1 MNKLTWLLLSLSAL
15 TQNPVLASGNSQV
28 LHSIAVAAWI
38 WLVIVLWCASK
49 MHAHPVLVLQLMMG
63 GGVFFYLITKPS
75 SGHAGM
81 WENWNHVAVSATTLL
96 ACLWLARKK

>member
-15 TQNPVLASGNSQV
+15 TQNPVLARGNSQV
-28 LHSIAVAAWI
+28 LHSMAVAAWI

-49 MHAHPVLVLQLMMG
+49 MHAHPVLVLPLMMG
-63 GGVFFYLITKPS
+63 GGVFFYFITRPNAS
-75 SGHAGM
+75 HAGV
-81 WENWNHVAVSATTLL
+81 WETWSHAAVSATTLL

>member
-49 MHAHPVLVLQLMMG
+49 MHAHPVTG
-63 GGVFFYLITKPS
+63 RWRVFFYLITLPHS
-75 SGHAGM
+75 SHAGA
-81 WENWNHVAVSATTLL
+81 WETWNHVAVSAATLL
-96 ACLWLARKK
+96 ASMWLARKK